1 MRYAQHQYD
10 MKYKV
15 TYKETFA
22 KTVEVEAMS
31 ELEACEKVRAIYQGH
46 KDVTEHND
54 QWSYSMDV
62 SKCE

>member
-1 MRYAQHQYD
+1 
-10 MKYKV
+10 MKYRI
-15 TYKETFA
+15 TYKETFT

-31 ELEACEKVRAIYQGH
+31 ELEACARVREMYQER

-54 QWSYSMDV
+54 NWSYSMDV

>member
-1 MRYAQHQYD
+1 
-10 MKYKV
+10 MKYRI
-15 TYKETFA
+15 TYTEAFT

-31 ELEACEKVRAIYQGH
+31 ELEACERVQKMFQGL

-54 QWSYSMDV
+54 RWSYSMDV